1 MAYTEAD
8 LLEIQNRTKKKQTN
22 APTESQDQIALFQWA
37 EYKPELKTMYPIPN
51 GGSRTPSEGARF
63 KREGVKAGVSDI
75 CLPLARGKYHGLY
88 IELKAVNGKKPSTA
102 QFDFLRDVK
111 AVGYYGAVCYGFDEA
126 REAIEKYLEMGEF
139 E

>member
-1 MAYTEAD
+1 MRGGAMAITSG
-8 LLEIQNRTKKKQTN
+8 KKKPKKTN
-22 APTESQDQIALFQWA
+22 TPTESQDQIALFEWA
-37 EYKPELKTMYPIPN
+37 EYIPELKLMHHIPN
-51 GGSRTPSEGARF
+51 GGSRTASEGARF

-75 CLPLARGKYHGLY
+75 CLPLPRGEYHGLY
-88 IELKAVNGKKPSTA
+88 IELKAVNGRKATTA

-126 REAIEKYLEMGEF
+126 REAIEKYLKMGEF